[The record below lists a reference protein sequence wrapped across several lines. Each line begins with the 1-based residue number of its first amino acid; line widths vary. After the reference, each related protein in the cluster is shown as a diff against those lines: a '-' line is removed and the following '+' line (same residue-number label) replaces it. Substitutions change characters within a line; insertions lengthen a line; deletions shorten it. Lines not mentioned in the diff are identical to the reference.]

1 MRVLNGHTMDVSA
14 VLFDMD
20 GTLVDSTAAVERV
33 WRRWAARHGLD
44 FPALLAVSHG
54 RRAAD
59 TIARFAPP
67 GADHAEENRWMLEAE
82 MVEQQ
87 GIVPIPGA
95 QRLLASLPR
104 GRVAV
109 VTSAAR
115 ELALLRLRL
124 AGLVVPSLVIA
135 AEDVT
140 AGKPDPQGYLQA
152 ARQLGVAPEAC
163 LVVED
168 APAGLEAGRAAGG
181 RVLALAT
188 TLTGAELDG
197 WDWVPDLE
205 TVSLEQPRSNHPM
218 RLKFD

>member
-1 MRVLNGHTMDVSA
+1 MRVQNGHTMDVSA

-54 RRAAD
+54 RRAFD
-59 TIARFAPP
+59 TIARFAPS
-67 GADHAEENRWMLEAE
+67 GVDHAGENRWMLDAE
-82 MVEQQ
+82 MVEQD
-87 GIVPIPGA
+87 GIIPIPGA
-95 QRLLASLPR
+95 QRLMASLPP

-124 AGLVVPSLVIA
+124 AGLMVPSLVIA

-152 ARQLGVAPEAC
+152 ARELGFAPETC

-188 TLTGAELDG
+188 TLTGAELEA
-197 WDWVPDLE
+197 WDWVPDLDA
-205 TVSLEQPRSNHPM
+205 VRLEQPSPNHPL
-218 RLKFD
+218 RLRFD

>member
-1 MRVLNGHTMDVSA
+1 MRLSNGQTMDVSA

-33 WRRWAARHGLD
+33 WRRWAARHDLD
-44 FPALLAVSHG
+44 FGALLAVSHG
-54 RRAAD
+54 RRASD

-67 GADHAEENRWMLEAE
+67 GVDHAEENRWMLEAE
-82 MVEQQ
+82 MVEQD
-87 GIVPIPGA
+87 GIIPIPGA
-95 QRLLASLPR
+95 RRLLASLPP

-115 ELALLRLRL
+115 DLALLRLGL
-124 AGLVVPSLVIA
+124 AGLVVPNLVIA

-152 ARQLGVAPEAC
+152 ARQLGFASETC

-188 TLTGAELDG
+188 TLTGAELEA
-197 WDWVPDLE
+197 WDWAPDLDS
-205 TVSLEQPRSNHPM
+205 VQLEPPRTDLPL
-218 RLKFD
+218 RLRFA

>member
-1 MRVLNGHTMDVSA
+1 MRVLNGRTMDVSA

-44 FPALLAVSHG
+44 FGKLLAVSHG
-54 RRAAD
+54 RRASD

-67 GADHAEENRWMLEAE
+67 GLDHAEENSWMLEAE
-82 MVEQQ
+82 VAEQE
-87 GIVPIPGA
+87 GIIPIPGA
-95 QRLLASLPR
+95 RRLMASLPQ

-115 ELALLRLRL
+115 DLALLRLRL
-124 AGLVVPSLVIA
+124 AGLVVPNLVIT

-152 ARQLGVAPEAC
+152 ARQLGFVPETC

-181 RVLALAT
+181 HVLALAT
-188 TLTGAELDG
+188 TLTGAELDA
-197 WDWVPDLE
+197 WDWVPDLD
-205 TVSLEQPRSNHPM
+205 SMQLEQPRADHPL
-218 RLKFD
+218 RLRFV

>member
-1 MRVLNGHTMDVSA
+1 MRVLNGRTMDVSA

-44 FPALLAVSHG
+44 FEAMLAVSHG
-54 RRAAD
+54 RRASD

-67 GADHAEENRWMLEAE
+67 GVDHAEENSWMLEAE
-82 MVEQQ
+82 MVEQD
-87 GIVPIPGA
+87 GIIPIPGA
-95 QRLLASLPR
+95 QRLMASLPPE
-104 GRVAV
+104 RVAV

-115 ELALLRLRL
+115 DLALLRLRL
-124 AGLVVPSLVIA
+124 AGLVVPNLVIT

-152 ARQLGVAPEAC
+152 ARQLGFAPETC
-163 LVVED
+163 VVVED

-181 RVLALAT
+181 HVLALAT
-188 TLTGAELDG
+188 TLTGAELEA
-197 WDWVPDLE
+197 WDWVPDLDS
-205 TVSLEQPRSNHPM
+205 VQLEQPRTNHPL
-218 RLKFD
+218 RLRFG